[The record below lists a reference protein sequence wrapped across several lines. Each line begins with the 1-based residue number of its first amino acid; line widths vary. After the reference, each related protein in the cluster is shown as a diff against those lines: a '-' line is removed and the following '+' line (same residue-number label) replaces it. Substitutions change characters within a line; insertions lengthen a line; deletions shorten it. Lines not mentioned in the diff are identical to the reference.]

1 MSSSLRKRKGVY
13 LIHCI
18 ARQFQALVYLR
29 LYRSKTD
36 GRVKDE
42 SGRLGYNRNLPKSVV
57 SIYDNDD
64 KTKVQQL
71 FFRWLHYSLNG
82 CII

>member
-1 MSSSLRKRKGVY
+1 MTCLTRNFVEYILQNPASRNERGIY

-18 ARQFQALVYLR
+18 ARQFQALVHLR

-36 GRVKDE
+36 GRVKDQ
-42 SGRLGYNRNLPKSVV
+42 SGRLGHNRNLPKSVV

-64 KTKVQQL
+64 KTN
-71 FFRWLHYSLNG
+71 F
-82 CII
+82 